1 MKLFVGNLS
10 SNTTEGE
17 IRELF
22 EPYEP
27 VAEIIR
33 PLNRETGKPRAF
45 AFVSVVDQAKA
56 EQAIEDLDESK
67 FGGRSLKVNEAEDR
81 GGHQPESF
89 NPVKENEKRVDDR
102 PKDKSGKKVVY
113 KSI

>member
-10 SNTTEGE
+10 FNTTEGE

-27 VAEIIR
+27 VMEIIR
-33 PLNRETGKPRAF
+33 PLNRETGKPRGF
-45 AFVSVVDQAKA
+45 AFVSLDDQEKA
-56 EQAIEDLDESK
+56 EQAIKDLDDSK
-67 FGGRSLKVNEAEDR
+67 FGGRVLKVNEAEDR
-81 GGHQPESF
+81 GGQPPEPF
-89 NPVKENEKRVDDR
+89 NPVKESEKRVDDR
-102 PKDKSGKKVVY
+102 PKDKTGKKVVY